1 MNDLL
6 ELIYIPGNLLE
17 TVCRIFI
24 LGFSFDMILNFAS
37 LIGASKDSVS

>member
-6 ELIYIPGNLLE
+6 ELIYVEGNLIE
-17 TVCRIFI
+17 TICRIFI

-37 LIGASKDSVS
+37 LIGGSKDSVA

>member
-6 ELIYIPGNLLE
+6 DLIYVQGNLLE

-24 LGFSFDMILNFAS
+24 LGFAFDMCMNFAS
-37 LIGASKDSVS
+37 LIGGSKDSVA